1 MICTTSDKPVE
12 ALGAG
17 LLDDETAVIS
27 LGTYIALMV
36 NGKALPKDPV
46 AYWPIMSS
54 IPETLLYEGYGIR
67 KGMWTVSWLRDM
79 LGESLIQDARAQGLS
94 PEDLLNK
101 KAATVPPGCNG
112 LMTVLDWLTNPWEPY
127 KRGIMIGF
135 DSSMDYAW
143 IYRSILESVAL
154 TLKNN
159 YDNMCN
165 EMNHFAKHII
175 ITGGGSNSD
184 LFMQIFADVFNL
196 PARRNA
202 INGCASLGAAINA
215 AVGLGLYPSYAT
227 AVANMVRVKDTFM
240 PIEKN
245 ASRYEA
251 LNKGIFR
258 ELTTYTD
265 TILKKSYAVTH
276 GSLENVD
283 AIKSWSNA

>member
-1 MICTTSDKPVE
+1 
-12 ALGAG
+12 
-17 LLDDETAVIS
+17 
-27 LGTYIALMV
+27 
-36 NGKALPKDPV
+36 
-46 AYWPIMSS
+46 
-54 IPETLLYEGYGIR
+54 
-67 KGMWTVSWLRDM
+67 
-79 LGESLIQDARAQGLS
+79 
-94 PEDLLNK
+94 LLNK
-101 KAATVPPGCNG
+101 KASTVPPGCNG

-202 INGCASLGAAINA
+202 INGCASLGPDQHRGRIGS
-215 AVGLGLYPSYAT
+215 VSFLRGGHQKYG
-227 AVANMVRVKDTFM
+227 RVKDVFM
-240 PIEKN
+240 PVAQN
-245 ASRYEA
+245 AMRYEA

-258 ELTTYTD
+258 ELTQYTD
-265 TILKKSYAVTH
+265 VILKKSYEVPT
-276 GSLENVD
+276 GIWKTLMD
-283 AIKSWSNA
+283 QSWSERVTATPGRKNPVSTLPGFFIRQYSDICASASTGASCGRCRCRYTGASRLLSD

>member
-1 MICTTSDKPVE
+1 MLFDVQMPGTVLGHITPQAALATHFPAGLPVVRTTSDKPVE

-27 LGTYIALMV
+27 WHLHRIDDDAKHCRYRWRTGDYA
-36 NGKALPKDPV
+36 
-46 AYWPIMSS
+46 S
-54 IPETLLYEGYGIR
+54 IPQTLLYEGYGIR

-79 LGESLIQDARAQGLS
+79 LGESLIQDAKAQDSS
-94 PEDLLNK
+94 PEDFAEQK
-101 KAATVPPGCNG
+101 SFCVPPGCNG
-112 LMTVLDWLTNPWEPY
+112 LMTVLDRLTNPWEPY

-165 EMNHFAKHII
+165 EMNYFAKHVI

-196 PARRNA
+196 PAQRNA
-202 INGCASLGAAINA
+202 INGCEAWGSDQYSGRSGAIP
-215 AVGLGLYPSYAT
+215 GLRNGC
-227 AVANMVRVKDTFM
+227 R
-240 PIEKN
+240 
-245 ASRYEA
+245 
-251 LNKGIFR
+251 
-258 ELTTYTD
+258 
-265 TILKKSYAVTH
+265 
-276 GSLENVD
+276 
-283 AIKSWSNA
+283 